1 MASSGRGPWNTV
13 CLLVTMTKTLVS
25 DAANTKNLRAT
36 STANKSTA
44 FRGGG
49 GGVASYEA
57 AFGGRT
63 SLPVSGS
70 AGLSVD
76 AMEAGEGIYDV
87 GQWQKCWYSY
97 GSTRK
102 YG

>member
-1 MASSGRGPWNTV
+1 
-13 CLLVTMTKTLVS
+13 MTKTLVS

-44 FRGGG
+44 FGGGG

-57 AFGGRT
+57 AFGGGT

-76 AMEAGEGIYDV
+76 AMEAGEGIIR
-87 GQWQKCWYSY
+87 CWSMAEMLV
-97 GSTRK
+97 
-102 YG
+102 